1 MTEQQL
7 RQKIVDTAVAW
18 LGCKESDGSHKKI
31 IDVLQLPQAPGPG
44 YAVKYTDAWCR
55 HLPAPWPSKAGM
67 TDIIPPSAGAKSTLN
82 CSRKL
87 GGLAGENDAHTP
99 EPGDYIFTTG
109 TTARTTQPPT

>member
-31 IDVLQLPQAPGPG
+31 IDVYNSHKPLARG
-44 YAVKYTDAWCR
+44 YAVKYTDAWCSTY
-55 HLPAPWPSKAGM
+55 ASAVAIKAGM
-67 TDIIPPSAGAKSTLN
+67 TDIIPTECGCEKHIELFKN
-82 CSRKL
+82 WGRGRKT
-87 GGLAGENDAHTP
+87 TP
-99 EPGDYIFTTG
+99 TRRNLPTIFFITG